1 MNRLAPPLKAS
12 VMDHALAAVLGDGSQ
27 PSALLVYPE
36 PLVDTAHAIGS
47 ALERRGTKVEIRLTP
62 ELSFQSDDLVAAA
75 SGWVPPPQEDQ
86 PPLLV
91 LYGGQ
96 PWRDPFT
103 DDYRVGIQAM
113 THREAQLARGTRI
126 LFVEWP
132 YGARKD
138 AEVDLTPDEVAA
150 IFERSIGIDYDEM
163 RRWNAELH
171 ATLEGSEDVRITCP
185 HGTDITFSVAG
196 RRFIPED
203 CHMGPDEPDVYLP
216 GGEVYVAIQEES
228 AEGRVAFR
236 HVGAPRI
243 GTFRSGV
250 LTQVVDG
257 FGQRDSA
264 LEEELGCGVEPL
276 CEFGVGTNTW
286 SPPWQIGTL
295 YEKCAGTI
303 HVAVGGNRHFGGQR
317 DSPRHMD
324 LVVRDPVVWLG
335 LKRLALPRADW
346 KEMGF
351 K

>member
-1 MNRLAPPLKAS
+1 
-12 VMDHALAAVLGDGSQ
+12 MDHALSAVLGEVS
-27 PSALLVYPE
+27 PSRALIVYPE
-36 PLVDTAHAIGS
+36 PLVDTAEAIGA
-47 ALERRGTKVEIRLTP
+47 ALARREIEIEIRLTP
-62 ELSFQSDDLVAAA
+62 ELSFQAEDLAAAA
-75 SGWVPPPQEDQ
+75 SGWVPPPDDDQ
-86 PPLLV
+86 PDLLV

-96 PWRDPFT
+96 PWRDPFP

-113 THREAQLARGTRI
+113 GHREAQLARGTQI
-126 LFVEWP
+126 LFIEWP

-138 AEVDLTPDEVAA
+138 AEVDLTPEEVAT

-163 RRWNAELH
+163 RRWNSDLFAALD
-171 ATLEGSEDVRITCP
+171 GSDDVRITCP

-203 CHMGPDEPDVYLP
+203 CRMGPDEPDVYLP
-216 GGEVYVAIQEES
+216 GGEVYVAIIEDS
-228 AEGRVAFR
+228 AEGKVAFH

-243 GTFRSGV
+243 GTFRGGL
-250 LTQVVDG
+250 LTQIVDG
-257 FGQRDSA
+257 HGRPDKA
-264 LEEELGCGVEPL
+264 LEEELGCGAEPL

-303 HVAVGGNRHFGGQR
+303 HVAVGGNKHFGGER

-335 LKRLALPRADW
+335 MKRLALPRADW
-346 KEMGF
+346 KDF
-351 K
+351 T